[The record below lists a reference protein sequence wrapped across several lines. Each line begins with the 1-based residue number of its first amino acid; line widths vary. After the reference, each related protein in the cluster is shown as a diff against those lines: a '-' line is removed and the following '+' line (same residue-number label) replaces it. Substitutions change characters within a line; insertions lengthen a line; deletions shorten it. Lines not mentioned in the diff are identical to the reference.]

1 MKASPR
7 SFNIQPVYHQI
18 LKELSKSEG
27 KTIAGLFSEAVRLLV
42 LNRLANR
49 KPVNLQHLQQVL
61 NEAGLYLV
69 DGSNKTNKSK

>member
-1 MKASPR
+1 MRKASPH

-18 LKELSKSEG
+18 LKDLSKAED
-27 KTIAGLFSEAVRLLV
+27 KTIASLLSESVRLLV

-61 NEAGLYLV
+61 NEAGMYLT
-69 DGSNKTNKSK
+69 K